1 MRGNPFTVFM
11 ADEVEKW
18 EEILMKTSDNLEV
31 WLNV

>member
-1 MRGNPFTVFM
+1 MRGNPFCEFM

-18 EEILMKTSDNLEV
+18 EETLMKTSDNMEQ